1 MSYTMPASA
10 KFFIR
15 WQSTDA
21 RHIDHEY
28 FPAVDFRRDSF
39 PADLGERFQ
48 SAGPGIILKTI
59 TAAGELIPGV
69 SAGARHDL
77 LRRDVDRVFAAR
89 HLPGPFLGRFY
100 PRGWLADCTAIDGIL
115 NGDMLSFRVSGLSDE
130 RIEVDLNH
138 PLATYALTVGGSIQ
152 ELLAKQ
158 EPHGG
163 RCNDIVADIAR
174 HGSGMQCRPAESAV
188 DFLHPDAFARDDA
201 STDCD
206 FYRMPRLVQHID
218 TTARAIINRHY
229 RRSIAPGA
237 TVLDLMSSWV
247 SHLDG
252 IADSATV
259 SGLGMNA
266 AELAENPRLADYVVQ
281 DLNREPRLPYANGS
295 FDVVVC
301 SVSVE
306 YLVSPFDVF
315 AEVGRVLKPGGHCI
329 VTFSDRWFPP
339 KVIRLWTEIHPFER
353 MGLVLEY
360 FRRCGQFDD
369 MVTESWHG
377 WPRPTDDRYYPQRLA
392 ADPVFAVSGRRR

>member
-1 MSYTMPASA
+1 MPYTIPASA
-10 KFFIR
+10 EFFIR

-21 RHIDHEY
+21 RHIDHVY
-28 FPAVDFRRDSF
+28 FPVVDFRRDCF

-48 SAGPGIILKTI
+48 SAGPGIILEII

-77 LRRDVDRVFAAR
+77 LRRDVDRAFAVR

-115 NGDMLSFRVSGLSDE
+115 KGDMLPFRVSGLSDE
-130 RIEVDLNH
+130 HIEVDLNH

-152 ELLAKQ
+152 ELPKRREQ
-158 EPHGG
+158 HGG
-163 RCNDIVADIAR
+163 SCNDIVTDIAR
-174 HGSGMQCRPAESAV
+174 HGPGMQCLPAEGSV
-188 DFLHPDAFARDDA
+188 NFVHPDAFARVDA
-201 STDCD
+201 STDSD
-206 FYRMPRLVQHID
+206 FYRTPRLVQHID
-218 TTARAIINRHY
+218 ARARAIINRLY
-229 RRSIAPGA
+229 LRSIPPGA
-237 TVLDLMSSWV
+237 RILDLMSSWV

-281 DLNREPRLPYANGS
+281 DLNREPRLPYADRS

-306 YLVSPFDVF
+306 YLVAPFDVF
-315 AEVGRVLKPGGHCI
+315 AEVARVLKPGGHCI

-339 KVIRLWTEIHPFER
+339 KVIRLWTELHPFER

-360 FRRCGQFDD
+360 FRQTGKFTA
-369 MVTESWHG
+369 MATESWRG
-377 WPRPTDDRYYPQRLA
+377 WPRPEDDKYYPQRQT
-392 ADPVFAVSGRRR
+392 ADPVFAVSGQRR

>member
-1 MSYTMPASA
+1 MSASA
-10 KFFIR
+10 EFFIR

-21 RHIDHEY
+21 RHIDHVY
-28 FPAVDFRRDSF
+28 FPTVDFRRDRF
-39 PADLGERFQ
+39 PADLGVRLLMAE
-48 SAGPGIILKTI
+48 PGVSLETSS
-59 TAAGELIPGV
+59 AAGELVPGV
-69 SAGARHDL
+69 SASARHAL
-77 LRRDVDRVFAAR
+77 LRREVDRAFAAR
-89 HLPGPFLGRFY
+89 HLPGPFFGRFY
-100 PRGWLADCTAIDGIL
+100 PRGWLADCSTIDGIQRR
-115 NGDMLSFRVSGLSDE
+115 DMLPFRVSGLSDE

-138 PLATYALTVGGSIQ
+138 PLATYGLTIGGCIQ
-152 ELLAKQ
+152 ELPEKQ
-158 EPHGG
+158 EQHGG

-188 DFLHPDAFARDDA
+188 DFLQPDSFARDDA
-201 STDCD
+201 STDCN
-206 FYRMPRLVQHID
+206 FYRTPRLVQHID
-218 TTARAIINRHY
+218 ATARAIINRYY
-229 RRSIAPGA
+229 RRLIAPGA

-281 DLNREPRLPYANGS
+281 DLNREPRLPYADES
-295 FDVVVC
+295 IDVVVC

-315 AEVGRVLKPGGHCI
+315 AELGRVLKPGGYCI

-339 KVIRLWTEIHPFER
+339 KVIRLWTELHPFER

-360 FRRCGQFDD
+360 FRRPGQFHD
-369 MVTESWHG
+369 MATESWHG
-377 WPRPTDDRYYPQRLA
+377 WPRPMDDRYYPQRLA
-392 ADPVFAVSGRRR
+392 ADPVFVVSGRRR